1 MGIDPMRYLEC
12 TDQVELLV
20 MAALAEKIAESQKQ
34 IDQNRAVMIAN
45 AIAKSQGG

>member
-12 TDQVELLV
+12 TDNVELLV
-20 MAALAEKIAESQKQ
+20 MSALAEKIAERQKLM
-34 IDQNRAVMIAN
+34 DENRAVMIAN